1 MANKSKKLSTGEI
14 TGIFIALIIFN
25 VGIIIGAA
33 TVGVSSIMLLL
44 MIWGLVLF
52 SMIAMK
58 AIILTGDRDIK
69 NKDWQDVSLTS
80 FISVLLIVGSSL
92 LVAQPTIIGRAFENT
107 VGYLIIDGE
116 ELTNIT
122 KDVFKSANGE
132 NYNYNLIATQLF
144 SDDNRAQFD
153 AYLKKMVSED
163 SPFKGVSSTYQEGYD
178 RENAELPINKLYE
191 MVVKK
196 YNLSKGVIASLAT
209 IATMY
214 TCFMPM
220 KNPWINI

>member
-69 NKDWQDVSLTS
+69 NKDWQDVLMTS

-107 VGYLIIDGE
+107 VGYLIIDSE
-116 ELTNIT
+116 KLTNIT
-122 KDVFKSANGE
+122 KSFFKSTNGA

-144 SDDNRAQFD
+144 SDDNRTQFD
-153 AYLKKMVSED
+153 TYLSKMVSDD
-163 SPFKGVSSTYQEGYD
+163 SPFKGVSADYTEGYD
-178 RENAELPINKLYE
+178 RGNAELPINKLYE

-209 IATMY
+209 IAAMY

>member
-25 VGIIIGAA
+25 IGIIIGAA

-92 LVAQPTIIGRAFENT
+92 LVAQP
-107 VGYLIIDGE
+107 
-116 ELTNIT
+116 
-122 KDVFKSANGE
+122 
-132 NYNYNLIATQLF
+132 
-144 SDDNRAQFD
+144 
-153 AYLKKMVSED
+153 
-163 SPFKGVSSTYQEGYD
+163 
-178 RENAELPINKLYE
+178 
-191 MVVKK
+191 
-196 YNLSKGVIASLAT
+196 
-209 IATMY
+209 
-214 TCFMPM
+214 
-220 KNPWINI
+220 W

>member
-25 VGIIIGAA
+25 IGIIIGAA

-153 AYLKKMVSED
+153 AYLKKND
-163 SPFKGVSSTYQEGYD
+163 KG
-178 RENAELPINKLYE
+178 R
-191 MVVKK
+191 
-196 YNLSKGVIASLAT
+196 
-209 IATMY
+209 
-214 TCFMPM
+214 
-220 KNPWINI
+220 

>member
-69 NKDWQDVSLTS
+69 NKDWQDVLLTS
-80 FISVLLIVGSSL
+80 FVSVLLIVGSSL

-107 VGYLIIDGE
+107 VGYLIIDSE

-122 KDVFKSANGE
+122 KSFFKSTNGA

-144 SDDNRAQFD
+144 SDDNRIQFD
-153 AYLKKMVSED
+153 TYLSKMVSDD
-163 SPFKGVSSTYQEGYD
+163 SQFKGVSADYTEGYD
-178 RENAELPINKLYE
+178 RGNAELPINKLYE

-209 IATMY
+209 IAAMY